1 MTSRVSVWL
10 LLVLASSTVESAR
23 AQETEPTAPNTAAP
37 ETSVVDRRSPKI
49 SSLELAKWIDEQFAK
64 QWESSGIASPAV
76 VDDATFMRRV
86 YLDLVG
92 AIPAVPHVRDFLYA
106 TGTYK
111 RQDLIDRLLR
121 NDRRPERYA
130 SRSAEHLARIW
141 RRVMIPQNSPN
152 AAMAAGFEP
161 WLRDQFAS
169 NVAYD
174 EFARTLLT
182 STPTPNPMPENQVRR
197 PAMAPLQV
205 FYQANGGT
213 PVSSADAVTRYFLGV
228 RIGCAQC
235 HPHPFSSWKQEDFWG
250 MAAFFSNATAD
261 GQLPKISDEAGA
273 SYSAKVLWDK
283 DITIPEDKSP
293 REALADWMVSPTNP
307 NFASTAVNRIWQHLC
322 GRGIVAEV
330 DDLDQVADEERA
342 VLDELGKMFAE
353 SGYNMRWLIE
363 GICKS
368 KFYQRV
374 SLSADAE
381 GDAEFAL
388 RPLKTLT
395 PEQVFDSLE
404 EALSL
409 PVGRVDNPPR
419 FNGLRDAFVNRM
431 DEAASESPEEFRA
444 GIPQALMVMNGKV
457 TADATS
463 LEKSRTLRATVDA
476 PFLKP
481 ADKIETLYLAAFT
494 RKPSEQ
500 ELEFLLKH
508 VENQTNEK
516 ARGRA
521 YEEVF
526 WGMLN
531 SPEFVLSR

>member
-1 MTSRVSVWL
+1 
-10 LLVLASSTVESAR
+10 
-23 AQETEPTAPNTAAP
+23 
-37 ETSVVDRRSPKI
+37 
-49 SSLELAKWIDEQFAK
+49 
-64 QWESSGIASPAV
+64 
-76 VDDATFMRRV
+76 
-86 YLDLVG
+86 
-92 AIPAVPHVRDFLYA
+92 VRDYLYA
-106 TGTYK
+106 AGTYK
-111 RQDLIDRLLR
+111 REDLIDRLLR
-121 NDRRPERYA
+121 DDRRPERYA
-130 SRSAEHLARIW
+130 SRSAEHFARIW
-141 RRVMIPQNSPN
+141 RRAMIPQNSPN
-152 AAMAAGFEP
+152 AAMAGGFEP

-182 STPTPNPMPENQVRR
+182 ATSTPDPMPNPVNR
-197 PAMAPLQV
+197 PTLEPVQV

-235 HPHPFSSWKQEDFWG
+235 HPHPFSSWKQQDFWG
-250 MAAFFSNATAD
+250 MAAFFANATES
-261 GQLPKISDEAGA
+261 GQLPQISDEAGA
-273 SYSAKVLWDK
+273 TYKAKFLWSDE
-283 DITIPEDKSP
+283 ITIPDDKSP
-293 REALADWMVSPTNP
+293 REVLADWVVSPDNP

-322 GRGIVAEV
+322 GRGLVASV
-330 DDLDQVADEERA
+330 DDLDQVSPEERA

-374 SLSADAE
+374 SLSEGAGGEAE
-381 GDAEFAL
+381 LAL

-404 EALSL
+404 EALAL
-409 PVGRVDNPPR
+409 PIGRVDNPPR
-419 FNGLRDAFVNRM
+419 FSGLRDAFVNRM
-431 DEAASESPEEFRA
+431 DEAASDSPEEFRA
-444 GIPQALMVMNGKV
+444 GIPQALMVMNGKL

-463 LEKSRTLRATVDA
+463 LEKSRTLRAVVEA
-476 PFLKP
+476 PFLKVE
-481 ADKIETLYLAAFT
+481 DKIETLFLAAFT
-494 RKPSEQ
+494 RMPSEQ
-500 ELEFLLKH
+500 ELEFLLQH
-508 VENQTNEK
+508 IESQTESEM
-516 ARGRA
+516 RGRA

>member
-1 MTSRVSVWL
+1 MTSRISVWL
-10 LLVLASSTVESAR
+10 LLVSMVTFVGSVE
-23 AQETEPTAPNTAAP
+23 AQEEAAP
-37 ETSVVDRRSPKI
+37 DAGVRRALKI
-49 SSLELAKWIDEQFAK
+49 SSLELANWIDERFES
-64 QWESSGIASPAV
+64 QWQASGVATPSI

-92 AIPAVPHVRDFLYA
+92 AIPGVPHVRDFLYA

-111 RQDLIDRLLR
+111 REDLIDRLLR
-121 NDRRPERYA
+121 DDRRPERYG

-141 RRVMIPQNSPN
+141 RRAMIPQNSPN

-161 WLRDQFAS
+161 WLRGQFAS

-182 STPTPNPMPENQVRR
+182 ATPGGDPMPNPMGR
-197 PAMAPLQV
+197 PPVEPVQV

-235 HPHPFSSWKQEDFWG
+235 HPHPFSSWKQQDFWG
-250 MAAFFSNATAD
+250 MAAFFADATAN
-261 GQLPKISDEAGA
+261 GKVPQISDEAGTTYA
-273 SYSAKVLWDK
+273 AKFLWSDE
-283 DITIPEDKSP
+283 IRIPEDKSP
-293 REALADWMVSPTNP
+293 REALADWVVSPANP

-322 GRGIVAEV
+322 GRGIVASV
-330 DDLDQVADEERA
+330 DDLDQVTAEERA
-342 VLDELGKMFAE
+342 VLDELGTMFAE
-353 SGYNMRWLIE
+353 SGFNVRWLIE

-374 SLSADAE
+374 SLSDDAD
-381 GDAEFAL
+381 DDSQLAL

-404 EALSL
+404 EALAL
-409 PVGRVDNPPR
+409 PIGRVDNPPR
-419 FNGLRDAFVNRM
+419 FNGLRDSFVDRM
-431 DEAASESPEEFRA
+431 DEAASGSPEDFRA
-444 GIPQALMVMNGKV
+444 GIPQALMVMNGKL

-481 ADKIETLYLAAFT
+481 EDKIETLFLAAFT
-494 RKPSEQ
+494 RSPSEL
-500 ELEFLLKH
+500 ELEFLLQH
-508 VENQTNEK
+508 VENQPNEQ

>member
-1 MTSRVSVWL
+1 MTGRTSMWL
-10 LLVLASSTVESAR
+10 LLVLASSVVSRTV
-23 AQETEPTAPNTAAP
+23 AQDADTNDA
-37 ETSVVDRRSPKI
+37 DRRSPKI
-49 SSLELAKWIDEQFAK
+49 SSAELAQWIDEEFAAEWK
-64 QWESSGIASPAV
+64 ASGSIAPGTI
-76 VDDATFMRRV
+76 DDATFMRRV

-111 RQDLIDRLLR
+111 REDLIDRLLR
-121 NDRRPERYA
+121 DDRRPERYA
-130 SRSAEHLARIW
+130 ARSAEHLARIW
-141 RRVMIPQNSPN
+141 RRSMIPQNSPN

-174 EFARTLLT
+174 EFARSLLT
-182 STPTPNPMPENQVRR
+182 TIPTPDPMPNPLGR
-197 PAMAPLQV
+197 PAVAPVQV

-213 PVSSADAVTRYFLGV
+213 PISSADAVTRYFLGV

-261 GQLPKISDEAGA
+261 GQLPQISDEAGVR
-273 SYSAKVLWDK
+273 YKAKYLWAK
-283 DITIPEDKSP
+283 EITIPEDKSP
-293 REALADWMVSPTNP
+293 REALADWLVSPVNP

-322 GRGIVAEV
+322 GRGIVAAV
-330 DDLDQVADEERA
+330 DDLDQVTAEERA

-374 SLSADAE
+374 SLMEDADADAE
-381 GDAEFAL
+381 FTL

-404 EALSL
+404 EALAL
-409 PVGRVDNPPR
+409 PIGRVDNPPR
-419 FNGLRDAFVNRM
+419 FSGMRDAFVNRM
-431 DEAASESPEEFRA
+431 DEAASASPEEFRA
-444 GIPQALMVMNGKV
+444 GIPQALMVMNGKL

-463 LEKSRTLRATVDA
+463 LEKSRTLRAVVDA

-481 ADKIETLYLAAFT
+481 EDKIETLFLAAFT
-494 RKPSEQ
+494 RMPSEQ
-500 ELEFLLKH
+500 ELDFLLKH
-508 VENQTNEK
+508 IESPTNEET
-516 ARGRA
+516 RGRA

>member
-1 MTSRVSVWL
+1 MNRRVSVWV
-10 LLVLASSTVESAR
+10 LLVLAGFAMGGTL
-23 AQETEPTAPNTAAP
+23 AQEAEPKA
-37 ETSVVDRRSPKI
+37 EDRRSPKI
-49 SSLELAKWIDEQFAK
+49 SSLELARWIDERFAAE
-64 QWESSGIASPAV
+64 WEASGLATPPV

-92 AIPAVPHVRDFLYA
+92 AIPSVPHVRDFLYA

-111 RQDLIDRLLR
+111 REDLIDRLLR
-121 NDRRPERYA
+121 DDRRPETYA

-141 RRVMIPQNSPN
+141 RRAMIPKNSPN

-169 NVAYD
+169 NAAYD

-182 STPTPNPMPENQVRR
+182 AAPAPNPMPNLMGR
-197 PAMAPLQV
+197 PVPESVQV

-213 PVSSADAVTRYFLGV
+213 PISAADAVTRYFLGV

-250 MAAFFSNATAD
+250 MAAFFASATAN
-261 GQLPKISDEAGA
+261 GELPQIRDEGGA
-273 SYSAKVLWDK
+273 AYKAKFLWDNE
-283 DITIPEDKSP
+283 ITIPEDQSP
-293 REALADWMVSPTNP
+293 REVLADWVVSPMNP
-307 NFASTAVNRIWQHLC
+307 NFASTAANRIWQHLC
-322 GRGIVAEV
+322 GRGLVASV
-330 DDLDQVADEERA
+330 DDLDQVSAEERA

-374 SLSADAE
+374 SLLENAG
-381 GDAEFAL
+381 GDAELAL

-395 PEQVFDSLE
+395 PEQIFDSLE
-404 EALSL
+404 EALAL
-409 PVGRVDNPPR
+409 PIGRVDNPPR
-419 FNGLRDAFVNRM
+419 FNGLRDAFVDRM
-431 DEAASESPEEFRA
+431 DEAASDSPEDFRA
-444 GIPQALMVMNGKV
+444 GIPQALMVMNGKL

-463 LEKSRTLRATVDA
+463 LEKSRTLAAAVDA

-481 ADKIETLYLAAFT
+481 ADKIETLFLAAFT
-494 RKPSEQ
+494 RMPSEQ

-508 VENQTNEK
+508 VESQPNEK
-516 ARGRA
+516 MRGQA

>member
-1 MTSRVSVWL
+1 MLTSRISMWL
-10 LLVLASSTVESAR
+10 LLVLASSVVSHAV
-23 AQETEPTAPNTAAP
+23 AQVTDSSNA
-37 ETSVVDRRSPKI
+37 DRRVPKI
-49 SSLELAKWIDEQFAK
+49 SSSELANWIDEQFAAE
-64 QWESSGIASPAV
+64 WDARGVPIPPV
-76 VDDATFMRRV
+76 VDDSTFMRRV

-92 AIPAVPHVRDFLYA
+92 TIPGVPRVRDFLYA

-111 RQDLIDRLLR
+111 REDLIDRLLR
-121 NDRRPERYA
+121 DDRRPERYA

-141 RRVMIPQNSPN
+141 RRAMIPQNSPN

-161 WLRDQFAS
+161 WLRDQFGA

-174 EFARTLLT
+174 EFARKLLT
-182 STPTPNPMPENQVRR
+182 STPTPNPMANQLGRTAIEPV
-197 PAMAPLQV
+197 QV

-235 HPHPFSSWKQEDFWG
+235 HPHPFSTWKQEDFWG
-250 MAAFFSNATAD
+250 MAAFFSNATVD
-261 GQLPKISDEAGA
+261 GQLPRISDEAGA
-273 SYSAKVLWDK
+273 TYKAKFLWDK
-283 DITIPEDKSP
+283 AISIPDDKSP
-293 REALADWMVSPTNP
+293 RDALADWLVAPSNP

-322 GRGIVAEV
+322 GRGIVAAV
-330 DDLDQVADEERA
+330 DDLDQVTDEERA

-368 KFYQRV
+368 KFYQRA
-374 SLSADAE
+374 SLSQDAE
-381 GDAEFAL
+381 VESEFAL

-404 EALSL
+404 EALAL
-409 PVGRVDNPPR
+409 PIGRIDNPPR
-419 FNGLRDAFVNRM
+419 FSGLRDAFVDRM
-431 DEAASESPEEFRA
+431 DEAVGSSPEDFQA
-444 GIPQALMVMNGKV
+444 GIPQALMVMNGKL

-463 LEKSRTLRATVDA
+463 LAKSRTLRAVVDA
-476 PFLKP
+476 PFLNA
-481 ADKIETLYLAAFT
+481 ADKIETLFLAAFT
-494 RKPSEQ
+494 RMPSEQ
-500 ELEFLLKH
+500 ELGFLLQH
-508 VENQTNEK
+508 VESQSNEA

>member
-1 MTSRVSVWL
+1 MVTSRISAWFLLFLAGSV
-10 LLVLASSTVESAR
+10 ASHAV
-23 AQETEPTAPNTAAP
+23 AQVADSSGA
-37 ETSVVDRRSPKI
+37 DRRSPKI
-49 SSLELAKWIDEQFAK
+49 SSLELAQWIDEQFAAE
-64 QWESSGIASPAV
+64 WEASGVPVPPV
-76 VDDATFMRRV
+76 VDDSTFMRRV

-92 AIPAVPHVRDFLYA
+92 AIPGVPQVRDFLYA

-111 RQDLIDRLLR
+111 REDLIDRLLR
-121 NDRRPERYA
+121 DDRRPERY
-130 SRSAEHLARIW
+130 STRSAEHLARIW
-141 RRVMIPQNSPN
+141 RRGMIPRNSPN

-161 WLRDQFAS
+161 WLRDQFAA
-169 NVAYD
+169 NAAYD

-182 STPTPNPMPENQVRR
+182 STPTPNPMPNQLGR
-197 PAMAPLQV
+197 PAIEPVQV

-235 HPHPFSSWKQEDFWG
+235 HPHPFSEWKQEDFWG
-250 MAAFFSNATAD
+250 MAAFFSNAAAD
-261 GQLPKISDEAGA
+261 GQLPRISDEAGA
-273 SYSAKVLWDK
+273 TYQAKFLWDK
-283 DITIPEDKSP
+283 AITIPDDKSP
-293 REALADWMVSPTNP
+293 REALADWLVAPSNP

-322 GRGIVAEV
+322 GRGIVAAV
-330 DDLDQVADEERA
+330 DDLDQVTDDERA
-342 VLDELGKMFAE
+342 VLDELGKLFAE

-368 KFYQRV
+368 KFYQRA
-374 SLSADAE
+374 SLSQDAE
-381 GDAEFAL
+381 VESELTL

-404 EALSL
+404 EALAL
-409 PVGRVDNPPR
+409 PIGRIDNPPR
-419 FNGLRDAFVNRM
+419 FNGLRDAFVDRM
-431 DEAASESPEEFRA
+431 DEAVGSSPEDFQA
-444 GIPQALMVMNGKV
+444 GIPQALMVMNGKL

-463 LEKSRTLRATVDA
+463 LEKSRTLRAVVDA
-476 PFLKP
+476 PFLRSE
-481 ADKIETLYLAAFT
+481 DKIETLFLAAFT
-494 RKPSEQ
+494 RMPSEQ
-500 ELEFLLKH
+500 ELEFLLQH
-508 VENQTNEK
+508 VESQSNEA